1 MIKLTLN
8 QIRGFKNQKTGENFE
23 IKIHNKIKRSGALIS
38 ARSSGSKGFADI
50 ISINK
55 NGTLLL
61 TLCKTNGY
69 LEPKERKQ
77 INEILLTLPKV
88 LKPKLEL
95 RYYKSKRKMGKIII
109 DSNWENKYNK
119 LNVYGGK
126 NYGKL

>member
-1 MIKLTLN
+1 MKSK
-8 QIRGFKNQKTGENFE
+8 QILGKEAQAKGQNFE
-23 IKIHNKIKRSGALIS
+23 IRIHNKIKRSGALIS

-69 LEPKERKQ
+69 LEPKERRQ
-77 INEILLTLPKV
+77 INEMLLLLPKV
-88 LKPKLEL
+88 LKPKMEL
-95 RYYKSKRKMGKIII
+95 RYYKSKKKMGKIII
-109 DSNWENKYNK
+109 DNNWENKYNK

-126 NYGKL
+126 TYG